1 MTRLLA
7 RYAECI
13 FWMGRYVERAENL
26 ARILDVQE
34 TFSRDSRGA
43 HDWGVVLDINADR
56 QRFVEKHGE
65 PTAASVLR
73 FYVLD
78 RENPNSLVSDIWTA
92 RENARALRPLI
103 TTEMWVQLNVFY
115 NRTLTL
121 RIDDLTEERIS
132 RLCAQIKEG
141 CDAHYGI
148 AAGTLY
154 RDEAW
159 AFYEIGRAIECA
171 DQTTRL
177 LDAKLFAAARRES
190 DDPAGDAS
198 YWTALLRSAAGYQ
211 AFRRRH
217 PRGISQ
223 EKVALFMLCDPSFP
237 RSVAHH
243 LAGIEEHLHHLR
255 RRFGLKAASRAI
267 EHLDGLYDDL
277 EPVKVSKVI
286 AAGTVHALD
295 DFIQRSL
302 TELTG
307 ILGRSFFGWAQ
318 DDASKEPAR
327 AA

>member
-56 QRFVEKHGE
+56 RRFEEKHGQ
-65 PTAASVLR
+65 PSAQSVLR

-78 RENPNSLVSDIWTA
+78 RENPNSLVSDIWAA
-92 RENARALRPLI
+92 RENARTLRPLI
-103 TTEMWVQLNVFY
+103 TTEMWVQLNIFY
-115 NRTLTL
+115 NRVLTL
-121 RIDDLTEERIS
+121 GIDDLAEERLS
-132 RLCAQIKEG
+132 RLCAQIKDG

-148 AAGTLY
+148 TAGTLY

-159 AFYEIGRAIECA
+159 AFYELGRAIECA

-177 LDAKLFAAARRES
+177 LDAKLLAAALREG
-190 DDPAGDAS
+190 DDAAGDVS

-217 PRGISQ
+217 PREINQ
-223 EKVALFMLCDPSFP
+223 EKVTLFMLCDPSFP

-243 LAGIEEHLHHLR
+243 LAAIEEHLHHLR
-255 RRFGLKAASRAI
+255 RRYGLRAASRAI
-267 EHLDGLYDDL
+267 EHLDGLRDDL
-277 EPVKVSKVI
+277 EPAKVTRVI
-286 AAGTVHALD
+286 AAGSVHALD
-295 DFIQRSL
+295 DFIQQSL

-307 ILGRSFFGWAQ
+307 ILGRAFFGWPSA
-318 DDASKEPAR
+318 DKAEEPAS